1 MVCPNK
7 SGKLLVCQLLQADLD
22 LRLALSNQ
30 HPKAQSL
37 IIFIKLAKSTK
48 EEAHHIYVY
57 IEGS

>member
-37 IIFIKLAKSTK
+37 IIFINKIKSTK
-48 EEAHHIYVY
+48 KEAYNIYVY
-57 IEGS
+57 I